1 MQAISQGI
9 EEDCIRKKGTHLP
22 ARPLEQRCS
31 AHALVELSSYIFYLF
46 FFYRIYN
53 YHFFYSLDWV
63 HQKNIYI

>member
-46 FFYRIYN
+46 FFIEYTIIT
-53 YHFFYSLDWV
+53 FFIL
-63 HQKNIYI
+63 

>member
-9 EEDCIRKKGTHLP
+9 EKDCIRKKGTHLP

-46 FFYRIYN
+46 FFIEYTIIT
-53 YHFFYSLDWV
+53 FFIL
-63 HQKNIYI
+63 